1 MTLKKEKL
9 MKDFIKNVLAT
20 MVGMFGFFIVM
31 GVIGMM
37 SIIGMIASGNA
48 AQNVE
53 KNSVFVLN
61 LSGTISEQGSENPL
75 SMFTGDNSL
84 NSGLNDILSSIKKAK
99 ANDDIKGIYIEAGAL
114 MTNYATLQEIRNA
127 LADFRKSGKW
137 IVAYGDFYTQGA
149 YYVASVANKVYIN
162 PKGAIDWHGIGA
174 QTMFYKDFM
183 AKFGVKW
190 EVVKVGT
197 FKSATETFTEEKMSD
212 ANRLQTQTFIDG
224 TWRNV
229 CDAVSKSRGISVDS
243 LNSYADSYLAL
254 QATETLV
261 KAKMVDG
268 MMYGDQVKDAVKKMM
283 KLEKDDDISQLTLND
298 MLNVKDGK
306 VEGSE
311 IAVYYA
317 EGDIVQDPK
326 AATMFGN
333 NNYIAS
339 RKVCKDLED
348 LMNDDDVKAVVVR
361 INSGGGDAYASEQ
374 MWHQMSELRKVKPV
388 VVSMGDY
395 AASGAYY
402 MSAPASWIV
411 AQPNT
416 LTGSIGIFAVIP
428 DFSGLVTSKL
438 GVRFDEVKTNRN
450 STFGNLMARPFNAE
464 EKAMLQ
470 ASVNRGYSL
479 FRQRVAE
486 GRRLPV
492 ESVEKIAQGRVWLA
506 TDALNIKLVDQLGG
520 IDDAVKKAAQLA
532 KLKDYYT
539 SDYPAAA
546 SWMDNLLNSM
556 SSSGTYLDE
565 QLRQTLGDFYQPFT
579 MLRSIDKR
587 EAIQARIPYAISIK

>member
-1 MTLKKEKL
+1 

-114 MTNYATLQEIRNA
+114 ATNYATLQEIRNA

-149 YYVASVANKVYIN
+149 YYVASVADKVYIN
-162 PKGAIDWHGIGA
+162 PKGIVDWHGIGA

-212 ANRLQTQTFIDG
+212 ANRLQTKTFIDG

-283 KLEKDDDISQLTLND
+283 KLEKDDDIQQLTLND

-317 EGDIVQDPK
+317 EGDIVQYPK

-450 STFGNLMARPFNAE
+450 SNFGNLMARPFNAE

-546 SWMDNLLNSM
+546 SWMDAMLNSM

>member
-1 MTLKKEKL
+1 
-9 MKDFIKNVLAT
+9 MKDFIKSVLAT
-20 MVGMFGFFIVM
+20 MVGIFGFFIVM
-31 GVIGMM
+31 GVLTMM
-37 SIIGMIASGNA
+37 SIIGMVASSSA

-53 KNSVFVLN
+53 ENSVFVLN
-61 LSGTISEQGSENPL
+61 LSGTISDQGTDNPL
-75 SMFTGDNSL
+75 SLFTGDDSQ
-84 NSGLNDILSSIKKAK
+84 STGLNNILSAIKKAK
-99 ANDDIKGIYIEAGAL
+99 TNDDIKGIYIEAGAL

-137 IVAYGDFYTQGA
+137 IVAYGDYYTQGA

-162 PKGAIDWHGIGA
+162 PKGIVDWHGIGA

-183 AKFGVKW
+183 AKFGVKC

-212 ANRLQTQTFIDG
+212 ANRLQTQTFING
-224 TWRNV
+224 TWQNI
-229 CDAVSKSRGISVDS
+229 CTAVSKSRGISIDS

-254 QATETLV
+254 QSTEMLM

-268 MMYGDQVKDAVKKMM
+268 MMYSDKVKDAVKKMM
-283 KLEKDDDISQLTLND
+283 KLEKDDDIAQLTLND
-298 MLNVKDGK
+298 MLNVKDEK
-306 VEGSE
+306 VEGDK
-311 IAVYYA
+311 IAIYYA
-317 EGDIVQDPK
+317 SGDIVQDPK

-333 NNYIAS
+333 NDYIVS
-339 RKVCKDLED
+339 RKVCKDLEE

-374 MWHQMSELRKVKPV
+374 IWHQMSELRKVKPV

-428 DFSGLVTSKL
+428 DFSGLVTTKL
-438 GVRFDEVKTNRN
+438 GVRFDEVKTNRH

-464 EKAMLQ
+464 ETAMLQ

-479 FRQRVAE
+479 FRQRVAD
-486 GRRLPV
+486 GRHLTI

-520 IDDAVKKAAQLA
+520 IDDAVKKAAELA
-532 KLKDYYT
+532 KLKEYYT

-546 SWMDNLLNSM
+546 SWIDNLLNSM
-556 SSSGTYLDE
+556 TSSGTYLDA
-565 QLRQTLGDFYQPFT
+565 QLRQTLGELYQPFT
-579 MLRSIDKR
+579 VLRSIDKR

>member
-1 MTLKKEKL
+1 

-229 CDAVSKSRGISVDS
+229 CNAVSKSRGISVDS

-283 KLEKDDDISQLTLND
+283 KLEKDDDIAQLTLND

-348 LMNDDDVKAVVVR
+348 LMNDDNVKAVVVR

-428 DFSGLVTSKL
+428 DLSGLVTSKL

-546 SWMDNLLNSM
+546 SWMDAMLNSM

>member
-1 MTLKKEKL
+1 

-61 LSGTISEQGSENPL
+61 LSGTISEQGSESPL

-84 NSGLNDILSSIKKAK
+84 NSGLNAILSSIKKAK

-283 KLEKDDDISQLTLND
+283 KLEKGDDIAQLTLND
-298 MLNVKDGK
+298 MLNVKGGK

-428 DFSGLVTSKL
+428 DLSGLVTTKL

-520 IDDAVKKAAQLA
+520 IDDAVKKAAELA

-546 SWMDNLLNSM
+546 SWMDAMLNSM

>member
-1 MTLKKEKL
+1 

-20 MVGMFGFFIVM
+20 MVGMFGFFIVI

-114 MTNYATLQEIRNA
+114 AANYATLQEIRNA

-149 YYVASVANKVYIN
+149 YYVASVADKVYIN
-162 PKGAIDWHGIGA
+162 PKGIVDWHGIGA

-212 ANRLQTQTFIDG
+212 ANRLQTKTFIDG

-283 KLEKDDDISQLTLND
+283 KLEKGDDIAQLTLND
-298 MLNVKDGK
+298 MLNVKGGK

-428 DFSGLVTSKL
+428 DLSGLVTTKL

-539 SDYPAAA
+539 SDYPATA
-546 SWMDNLLNSM
+546 SWMDAMLNSM

>member
-1 MTLKKEKL
+1 

-114 MTNYATLQEIRNA
+114 AANYATLQEIRNA

-149 YYVASVANKVYIN
+149 YYVASVADKVYIN
-162 PKGAIDWHGIGA
+162 PKGIIDWHGIGA

-212 ANRLQTQTFIDG
+212 ANRLQTKTFIDG

-283 KLEKDDDISQLTLND
+283 KLEKDDDIAQLTLND
-298 MLNVKDGK
+298 MLNVKDEK

-428 DFSGLVTSKL
+428 DFSGLVTTKL

-479 FRQRVAE
+479 FRQRVAD

-520 IDDAVKKAAQLA
+520 IDDAVKKAAELA

>member
-1 MTLKKEKL
+1 

-114 MTNYATLQEIRNA
+114 AANYATLQEIRNA

-283 KLEKDDDISQLTLND
+283 KLEKGDDIAQLTLND

-428 DFSGLVTSKL
+428 DLSGLVTTKL
-438 GVRFDEVKTNRN
+438 GVRVDEVKTNRN

-546 SWMDNLLNSM
+546 SWMDTMLNSM

>member
-1 MTLKKEKL
+1 

-99 ANDDIKGIYIEAGAL
+99 ANDEIKGIYIEAGAL

-149 YYVASVANKVYIN
+149 YYVASVADKVYIN
-162 PKGAIDWHGIGA
+162 PKGIVDWHGIGA

-212 ANRLQTQTFIDG
+212 ANRLQTKTFIDG

-428 DFSGLVTSKL
+428 DLSGLVTTKL

-470 ASVNRGYSL
+470 VSVNRGYSL

-520 IDDAVKKAAQLA
+520 IDDAVKKAAELA
-532 KLKDYYT
+532 KLKEYYT

>member
-1 MTLKKEKL
+1 

-84 NSGLNDILSSIKKAK
+84 NSGLNDILSAIKKAK

-127 LADFRKSGKW
+127 LADFHKSGKW

-149 YYVASVANKVYIN
+149 YYVASVADKVYIN
-162 PKGAIDWHGIGA
+162 PKGIVDWHGIGA

-212 ANRLQTQTFIDG
+212 ANRLQTKTFIDG

-283 KLEKDDDISQLTLND
+283 KLEKDDNISQLTLND
-298 MLNVKDGK
+298 MLNVKGGK

-428 DFSGLVTSKL
+428 DLSGLVTTKL

-532 KLKDYYT
+532 KLKEYYT
-539 SDYPAAA
+539 SDYPATA
-546 SWMDNLLNSM
+546 SWMDAMLNSM

>member
-1 MTLKKEKL
+1 
-9 MKDFIKNVLAT
+9 MKDFIKSVLAT
-20 MVGMFGFFIVM
+20 MVGIFGFFIVM
-31 GVIGMM
+31 GVLTMM
-37 SIIGMIASGNA
+37 SIIGMVASSSA

-53 KNSVFVLN
+53 ENSVFVLN
-61 LSGTISEQGSENPL
+61 LSGTISDQGTDNPL
-75 SMFTGDNSL
+75 SIFTGDDSQ
-84 NSGLNDILSSIKKAK
+84 STGLNNILSAIKKAK
-99 ANDDIKGIYIEAGAL
+99 TNDDIKGIYIEAGAL
-114 MTNYATLQEIRNA
+114 ITNYATLQEIRNA

-137 IVAYGDFYTQGA
+137 IVAYGDYYTQGA

-162 PKGAIDWHGIGA
+162 PKGIVDWHGIGA

-183 AKFGVKW
+183 AKFGVKC

-224 TWRNV
+224 TWQNI
-229 CDAVSKSRGISVDS
+229 CTAVSKSRGISIDS

-254 QATETLV
+254 QSTEMLM

-268 MMYGDQVKDAVKKMM
+268 MMYSDKVKDAVKKMM
-283 KLEKDDDISQLTLND
+283 KLEKDDDIAQLTLSD
-298 MLNVKDGK
+298 MLNVKDEK
-306 VEGSE
+306 VEGDK
-311 IAVYYA
+311 IAIYYA
-317 EGDIVQDPK
+317 SGDIVQDPK

-333 NNYIAS
+333 NDYIAS

-464 EKAMLQ
+464 ETAMLQ

-479 FRQRVAE
+479 FRQRVAD
-486 GRRLPV
+486 GRHLPI

-520 IDDAVKKAAQLA
+520 IDDAVKKAAELA
-532 KLKDYYT
+532 KLKEYYT
-539 SDYPAAA
+539 SDYPATA
-546 SWMDNLLNSM
+546 SWIDNLLNSM
-556 SSSGTYLDE
+556 SSSGTYLDA
-565 QLRQTLGDFYQPFT
+565 QLRQTLGELYQPFT
-579 MLRSIDKR
+579 VLRSIDKR

>member
-1 MTLKKEKL
+1 

-254 QATETLV
+254 QATETLM

-283 KLEKDDDISQLTLND
+283 KLDKDDDISQLTLND

-311 IAVYYA
+311 IAIYYT

-339 RKVCKDLED
+339 RKVCKDLEN

-428 DFSGLVTSKL
+428 DFSGLVTTKL

-479 FRQRVAE
+479 FRQRVAD

>member
-1 MTLKKEKL
+1 

-149 YYVASVANKVYIN
+149 YYVASVADKVYIN
-162 PKGAIDWHGIGA
+162 PKGVVDWHGIGA

-190 EVVKVGT
+190 QVVKVGT

-283 KLEKDDDISQLTLND
+283 KLEKDDDIAQLTLND

-428 DFSGLVTSKL
+428 DFSGLVTTKL
-438 GVRFDEVKTNRN
+438 GVRFDEVKTNRH

-464 EKAMLQ
+464 ETAMLQ

-479 FRQRVAE
+479 FRQRVAD
-486 GRRLPV
+486 GRHLTI

-520 IDDAVKKAAQLA
+520 IDDAVKKAAELA
-532 KLKDYYT
+532 KLKEYYT
-539 SDYPAAA
+539 SDYPATA
-546 SWMDNLLNSM
+546 SWIDNLLNSM
-556 SSSGTYLDE
+556 SSSGTYLDA
-565 QLRQTLGDFYQPFT
+565 QLRQTLGELYQPFT
-579 MLRSIDKR
+579 VLRSIDKR

>member
-1 MTLKKEKL
+1 

-162 PKGAIDWHGIGA
+162 PKGIVDWHGIGA

-212 ANRLQTQTFIDG
+212 ANRLQTKTFIDG
-224 TWRNV
+224 TCHNV

-283 KLEKDDDISQLTLND
+283 KLDKDDNISQLTLND
-298 MLNVKDGK
+298 MLNVKGGK

-428 DFSGLVTSKL
+428 DLSGLVTTKL

-546 SWMDNLLNSM
+546 SWMDAMLNSM

>member
-1 MTLKKEKL
+1 

-149 YYVASVANKVYIN
+149 YYVASVADKVYIN

-283 KLEKDDDISQLTLND
+283 KLDKDDNISQLTLND

-428 DFSGLVTSKL
+428 DLSRLVTTKL

-450 STFGNLMARPFNAE
+450 SNFGNLMARPFNAE

-520 IDDAVKKAAQLA
+520 IDDAVNKAAQLA

-546 SWMDNLLNSM
+546 SWMDAMLNSM

>member
-1 MTLKKEKL
+1 

-53 KNSVFVLN
+53 KNSVFALN

-114 MTNYATLQEIRNA
+114 AANYATLQEIRNA

-149 YYVASVANKVYIN
+149 YYVASVADKVYIN
-162 PKGAIDWHGIGA
+162 PKGIVDWHGIGA

-212 ANRLQTQTFIDG
+212 ANRLQTKTFIDG

-283 KLEKDDDISQLTLND
+283 KLEKDDDIAQLTLND
-298 MLNVKDGK
+298 MLNVKDEK
-306 VEGSE
+306 LEGSE

-428 DFSGLVTSKL
+428 DLSGLVTTKL

-479 FRQRVAE
+479 FRQRVAD

-520 IDDAVKKAAQLA
+520 IDDAVKKAAELA

-546 SWMDNLLNSM
+546 SWMDAMLNSM

>member
-1 MTLKKEKL
+1 

-20 MVGMFGFFIVM
+20 MVGMFGFFIVI

-99 ANDDIKGIYIEAGAL
+99 ANDDIKGIYIETGAL
-114 MTNYATLQEIRNA
+114 AANYATLQEIRNA

-149 YYVASVANKVYIN
+149 YYVASVADKVYIN
-162 PKGAIDWHGIGA
+162 PKGIVDWHGIGA

-212 ANRLQTQTFIDG
+212 ANRLQTKTFIDG

-283 KLEKDDDISQLTLND
+283 KLEKDDDIAQLTLND
-298 MLNVKDGK
+298 MLNVKDEK

-428 DFSGLVTSKL
+428 DLSGLVTTKL

-479 FRQRVAE
+479 FRQRVAD

-520 IDDAVKKAAQLA
+520 IDDAVKKAAELA

>member
-1 MTLKKEKL
+1 
-9 MKDFIKNVLAT
+9 MKDFIKSVLAT
-20 MVGMFGFFIVM
+20 MVGIFGFFIVM
-31 GVIGMM
+31 GVLTMM
-37 SIIGMIASGNA
+37 SIIGMVASSSA

-53 KNSVFVLN
+53 ENSVFVLN
-61 LSGTISEQGSENPL
+61 LSGTISDQGTDNPL
-75 SMFTGDNSL
+75 SLFTGDDSQ
-84 NSGLNDILSSIKKAK
+84 STGLNNILSAIKKAK
-99 ANDDIKGIYIEAGAL
+99 TNDDIKGIYIEAGAL
-114 MTNYATLQEIRNA
+114 ITNYATLQEIRNA

-137 IVAYGDFYTQGA
+137 IVAYGDYYTQGA

-162 PKGAIDWHGIGA
+162 PKGIVDWHGIGA

-183 AKFGVKW
+183 AKFGVKC

-212 ANRLQTQTFIDG
+212 ANRLQTQTFING
-224 TWRNV
+224 TWQNI
-229 CDAVSKSRGISVDS
+229 CTAVSKSRGISIDS

-254 QATETLV
+254 QSTEMLM

-268 MMYGDQVKDAVKKMM
+268 MMYSDKVKDAVKKMM
-283 KLEKDDDISQLTLND
+283 KLEKDDDIAQLTLSD
-298 MLNVKDGK
+298 MLNVKDEK
-306 VEGSE
+306 VDGDK
-311 IAVYYA
+311 IAIYYA
-317 EGDIVQDPK
+317 SGDIVQDPK

-333 NNYIAS
+333 NDYIAS

-428 DFSGLVTSKL
+428 DFSGLVTTKL
-438 GVRFDEVKTNRN
+438 GVRFDEVKTNRH

-464 EKAMLQ
+464 ETAMLQ
-470 ASVNRGYSL
+470 ASVNRGYNL
-479 FRQRVAE
+479 FRQRVAD
-486 GRRLPV
+486 GRHLTI

-532 KLKDYYT
+532 KLKEYYT
-539 SDYPAAA
+539 SDYPATA
-546 SWMDNLLNSM
+546 SWIDNLLNSM
-556 SSSGTYLDE
+556 SSSGTYLDA
-565 QLRQTLGDFYQPFT
+565 QLRQTLGELYQPFT
-579 MLRSIDKR
+579 VLRSIDKR

>member
-1 MTLKKEKL
+1 

-114 MTNYATLQEIRNA
+114 AANYATLQEIRNA

-149 YYVASVANKVYIN
+149 YYVASVADKVYIN
-162 PKGAIDWHGIGA
+162 PKGIVDWHGIGA

-428 DFSGLVTSKL
+428 DLSGLVTTKL

-532 KLKDYYT
+532 KLKEYYT
-539 SDYPAAA
+539 SDYPATA
-546 SWMDNLLNSM
+546 SWMDAMLNSM

>member
-1 MTLKKEKL
+1 

-114 MTNYATLQEIRNA
+114 AANYATLQEIRNA

-149 YYVASVANKVYIN
+149 YYVASVADKVYIN
-162 PKGAIDWHGIGA
+162 PKGIVDWHGIGA

-283 KLEKDDDISQLTLND
+283 KLEKDDDIAQLTLND
-298 MLNVKDGK
+298 MLNVKDEK
-306 VEGSE
+306 LEGSE

-428 DFSGLVTSKL
+428 DFSGLVTTKL

-479 FRQRVAE
+479 FRQRVAD

-520 IDDAVKKAAQLA
+520 IDDAVKKAAELA

>member
-1 MTLKKEKL
+1 

-114 MTNYATLQEIRNA
+114 AANYATLQEIRNA
-127 LADFRKSGKW
+127 LDDFRKSGKW

-149 YYVASVANKVYIN
+149 YYVASVADKVYIN
-162 PKGAIDWHGIGA
+162 PKGVVDWHGIGA

-229 CDAVSKSRGISVDS
+229 CNAVSKSRGISVDS

-283 KLEKDDDISQLTLND
+283 KLEKDDDIAQLTLND

-428 DFSGLVTSKL
+428 DLSGLVTTKL

-479 FRQRVAE
+479 FRQRVAD
-486 GRRLPV
+486 GRHLPV
-492 ESVEKIAQGRVWLA
+492 ESVEKIAQGRAWLA

-532 KLKDYYT
+532 KLKEYYT

-546 SWMDNLLNSM
+546 SWMDAMLNSM

>member
-1 MTLKKEKL
+1 

-75 SMFTGDNSL
+75 SMFTGENSL

-114 MTNYATLQEIRNA
+114 AANYATLQEIRNA

-149 YYVASVANKVYIN
+149 YYVASVADKVYIN
-162 PKGAIDWHGIGA
+162 PKGIVDWHGIGA

-212 ANRLQTQTFIDG
+212 ANRLQTKTFIDG

-261 KAKMVDG
+261 KTKMVDG

-283 KLEKDDDISQLTLND
+283 KLEKDDDIAQLTLND
-298 MLNVKDGK
+298 MLNVKDEK

-428 DFSGLVTSKL
+428 DLSGLVTTKL

-479 FRQRVAE
+479 FRQRVAD

-520 IDDAVKKAAQLA
+520 IDDAVKKAAELA

>member
-1 MTLKKEKL
+1 

-149 YYVASVANKVYIN
+149 YYVASVADKVYIN
-162 PKGAIDWHGIGA
+162 PKGVVDWHGIGA

-311 IAVYYA
+311 IAVYYT

-428 DFSGLVTSKL
+428 DLSGLVTTKL

-464 EKAMLQ
+464 EKTMLQ

-579 MLRSIDKR
+579 VLRSIDKR

>member
-1 MTLKKEKL
+1 

-114 MTNYATLQEIRNA
+114 AANYATLQEIRNA

-149 YYVASVANKVYIN
+149 YYVASVADKVYIN
-162 PKGAIDWHGIGA
+162 PKGIVDWHGIGA

-283 KLEKDDDISQLTLND
+283 KLENGDDIAQLTLND

-428 DFSGLVTSKL
+428 DLSGLVTTKL

-532 KLKDYYT
+532 KLKEYYT
-539 SDYPAAA
+539 SDYPATA
-546 SWMDNLLNSM
+546 SWMDAMLNSM

>member
-1 MTLKKEKL
+1 

-75 SMFTGDNSL
+75 SMFTDDNSL

-114 MTNYATLQEIRNA
+114 AANYATLQEIRNA

-149 YYVASVANKVYIN
+149 YYVASVADKVYIN
-162 PKGAIDWHGIGA
+162 PKGIVDWHGIGA

-212 ANRLQTQTFIDG
+212 ANRLQTKTFIDG

-283 KLEKDDDISQLTLND
+283 KLEKDDDIAQLTLND
-298 MLNVKDGK
+298 MLNVKDEK

-428 DFSGLVTSKL
+428 DLSGLVTTKL

-479 FRQRVAE
+479 FRQRVAD

-520 IDDAVKKAAQLA
+520 IDDAVKKAAELA

>member
-1 MTLKKEKL
+1 

-149 YYVASVANKVYIN
+149 YYVASVADKVYIN

-254 QATETLV
+254 QATEQLV
-261 KAKMVDG
+261 KSKMVDG

-283 KLEKDDDISQLTLND
+283 KLEKDDDIQQLTLND

-428 DFSGLVTSKL
+428 DLSGLVTTKL

-470 ASVNRGYSL
+470 VSVNRGYSL

-520 IDDAVKKAAQLA
+520 IDDAVKKAAELA

>member
-1 MTLKKEKL
+1 

-84 NSGLNDILSSIKKAK
+84 NSGLNDILSAIKKAK
-99 ANDDIKGIYIEAGAL
+99 ANDDIKGIYIEASAL

-127 LADFRKSGKW
+127 LDDFRKSGKW

-149 YYVASVANKVYIN
+149 YYVASVADKVYIN
-162 PKGAIDWHGIGA
+162 PKGVVDWHGIGA

-190 EVVKVGT
+190 QVVKVGT

-224 TWRNV
+224 TWRNI
-229 CDAVSKSRGISVDS
+229 CAAVSKSRGISIDS

-254 QATETLV
+254 QSTETLV

-268 MMYGDQVKDAVKKMM
+268 MMYGDQVKDAVKKIM
-283 KLEKDDDISQLTLND
+283 KLDKDDDIAQLTLND

-428 DFSGLVTSKL
+428 DLSGLVTTKL

-450 STFGNLMARPFNAE
+450 SNFGNLMARPFNAE

-532 KLKDYYT
+532 RLKDYYT

-546 SWMDNLLNSM
+546 SWMDAMLNSM

>member
-1 MTLKKEKL
+1 
-9 MKDFIKNVLAT
+9 MKDFIKSVLAT
-20 MVGMFGFFIVM
+20 MVGIFGFFIVM
-31 GVIGMM
+31 GVLTMM
-37 SIIGMIASGNA
+37 SIIGMVASSSA

-53 KNSVFVLN
+53 ENSVFVLN
-61 LSGTISEQGSENPL
+61 LSGAISDQGTDNPL
-75 SMFTGDNSL
+75 SLFTGDDSQ
-84 NSGLNDILSSIKKAK
+84 STGLNNILSAIKKAK
-99 ANDDIKGIYIEAGAL
+99 TNDDIKGIYIEAGAL

-137 IVAYGDFYTQGA
+137 IVAYGDYYTQGA

-162 PKGAIDWHGIGA
+162 PKGIVDWHGIGA

-183 AKFGVKW
+183 AKFGVKC

-212 ANRLQTQTFIDG
+212 ANRLQTQTFING
-224 TWRNV
+224 TWQNI
-229 CDAVSKSRGISVDS
+229 CTAVSKSRGISIDS

-254 QATETLV
+254 QSTEMLM

-268 MMYGDQVKDAVKKMM
+268 MMYSDKVKDAVKKMM
-283 KLEKDDDISQLTLND
+283 KLEKDDDIAQLTLND
-298 MLNVKDGK
+298 MLNVKDEK
-306 VEGSE
+306 VEGDK
-311 IAVYYA
+311 IAIYYA
-317 EGDIVQDPK
+317 SGDIVQDPK

-428 DFSGLVTSKL
+428 DFSGLVTIKL
-438 GVRFDEVKTNRN
+438 GVRFDEVKTNRH

-464 EKAMLQ
+464 ETAMLQ

-479 FRQRVAE
+479 FRQRVAD
-486 GRRLPV
+486 GRHLTI

-520 IDDAVKKAAQLA
+520 IDDAVKKAAELA
-532 KLKDYYT
+532 KLKEYYT
-539 SDYPAAA
+539 SDYPATA
-546 SWMDNLLNSM
+546 SWIDNLLNSM
-556 SSSGTYLDE
+556 TSSGTYLDT
-565 QLRQTLGDFYQPFT
+565 QLRQTLGELYQPFT
-579 MLRSIDKR
+579 VLRSIDKR

>member
-1 MTLKKEKL
+1 
-9 MKDFIKNVLAT
+9 MKDFIKSVLAT
-20 MVGMFGFFIVM
+20 MVGIFGFFIVM
-31 GVIGMM
+31 GVLTMM
-37 SIIGMIASGNA
+37 SIIGMVASSSA

-53 KNSVFVLN
+53 ENSVFVLN
-61 LSGTISEQGSENPL
+61 LSRTISDQGTDNPL
-75 SMFTGDNSL
+75 SLFTGDDSQ
-84 NSGLNDILSSIKKAK
+84 STGLNNILSAIKKAK
-99 ANDDIKGIYIEAGAL
+99 TNDDIKGIYIEAGAL
-114 MTNYATLQEIRNA
+114 ITNYATLQEIRNA

-137 IVAYGDFYTQGA
+137 IVAYGDYYTQGA

-162 PKGAIDWHGIGA
+162 PKGIVDWHGIGA

-183 AKFGVKW
+183 AKFGVKC

-212 ANRLQTQTFIDG
+212 ANRLQTQTFING
-224 TWRNV
+224 TWQNI
-229 CDAVSKSRGISVDS
+229 CTAVSKSRGISIDS

-254 QATETLV
+254 QSTEMLM

-268 MMYGDQVKDAVKKMM
+268 MMYSDKVKDAVKKMM
-283 KLEKDDDISQLTLND
+283 KLEKDDDIAQLTLSD
-298 MLNVKDGK
+298 MLNVKDEK
-306 VEGSE
+306 VDGDK
-311 IAVYYA
+311 IAIYYA
-317 EGDIVQDPK
+317 SGDIVQDPK

-333 NNYIAS
+333 NDYIAS

-428 DFSGLVTSKL
+428 DFSGLVTTKL
-438 GVRFDEVKTNRN
+438 GVRFDEVKTNRH

-464 EKAMLQ
+464 ETAMLQ

-479 FRQRVAE
+479 FRQRVAD
-486 GRRLPV
+486 GRHLPI

-520 IDDAVKKAAQLA
+520 IDDAVKKAAELA
-532 KLKDYYT
+532 KLKEYYT

-546 SWMDNLLNSM
+546 SWIDNLLNSM
-556 SSSGTYLDE
+556 SSSGTYLDA
-565 QLRQTLGDFYQPFT
+565 QLRQTLGELYQPFT
-579 MLRSIDKR
+579 VLRSINKR

>member
-1 MTLKKEKL
+1 
-9 MKDFIKNVLAT
+9 MKDFIKSVLAT
-20 MVGMFGFFIVM
+20 MVGIFGFFIVM
-31 GVIGMM
+31 GVLTMM
-37 SIIGMIASGNA
+37 SIIGMVASSSA

-53 KNSVFVLN
+53 ENSVFVLN
-61 LSGTISEQGSENPL
+61 LSGAISDQGTDNPL
-75 SMFTGDNSL
+75 SLFTGDDSQ
-84 NSGLNDILSSIKKAK
+84 STGLNNILSAIKKAK
-99 ANDDIKGIYIEAGAL
+99 TNDDIKGIYIEAGAL
-114 MTNYATLQEIRNA
+114 ITNYATLQEIRNA

-137 IVAYGDFYTQGA
+137 IVAYGDYYTQGA

-162 PKGAIDWHGIGA
+162 PKGIVDWHGIGA

-183 AKFGVKW
+183 AKFGVKC

-224 TWRNV
+224 TWQNI
-229 CDAVSKSRGISVDS
+229 CTAVSKSRGISIDS

-254 QATETLV
+254 QSTEMLM

-268 MMYGDQVKDAVKKMM
+268 MMYSDKVKDAVKKMM
-283 KLEKDDDISQLTLND
+283 KLEKDDDIAQLTLSD
-298 MLNVKDGK
+298 MLNVKDEK
-306 VEGSE
+306 VEGDK
-311 IAVYYA
+311 IAIYYA
-317 EGDIVQDPK
+317 SGDIVQDPK

-333 NNYIAS
+333 NDYIAS

-464 EKAMLQ
+464 ETAMLQ

-479 FRQRVAE
+479 FRQRVAD
-486 GRRLPV
+486 GRHLPI

-520 IDDAVKKAAQLA
+520 IDDAVKKAAELA
-532 KLKDYYT
+532 KLKEYYT

-556 SSSGTYLDE
+556 TSSGTYLDA
-565 QLRQTLGDFYQPFT
+565 QLRQTLGELYQPFT
-579 MLRSIDKR
+579 VLRSIDKR

>member
-1 MTLKKEKL
+1 

-114 MTNYATLQEIRNA
+114 AANYATLQEIRNA

-149 YYVASVANKVYIN
+149 YYVASVADKVYIN
-162 PKGAIDWHGIGA
+162 PKGIVDWHGIGA

-197 FKSATETFTEEKMSD
+197 FKSATETFTEDKMSD
-212 ANRLQTQTFIDG
+212 ANRLQTKTFIDG

-283 KLEKDDDISQLTLND
+283 KLEKDDDIAQLTLND

-428 DFSGLVTSKL
+428 DLSGLVTTKL

-479 FRQRVAE
+479 FRQRVAD

-520 IDDAVKKAAQLA
+520 IDDAVKKAAELA

>member
-1 MTLKKEKL
+1 

-114 MTNYATLQEIRNA
+114 AANYATLQEIRNA

-149 YYVASVANKVYIN
+149 YYVASVADKVYIN
-162 PKGAIDWHGIGA
+162 PKGIVDWHGIGA

-283 KLEKDDDISQLTLND
+283 KFEKDDDIAQLTLND

-428 DFSGLVTSKL
+428 DLSGLVTTKL

-539 SDYPAAA
+539 SDYPATA

-587 EAIQARIPYAISIK
+587 EAIQARIPYAINIK

>member
-1 MTLKKEKL
+1 

-114 MTNYATLQEIRNA
+114 MTNYATLQEIRNT

-137 IVAYGDFYTQGA
+137 IVAYGGFYTQGA

-212 ANRLQTQTFIDG
+212 ANRLQTKTFIDG

-229 CDAVSKSRGISVDS
+229 CAAVSKSRGISVDS

-254 QATETLV
+254 QATETLM

-283 KLEKDDDISQLTLND
+283 KLDKGDDIAQLTLND

-428 DFSGLVTSKL
+428 DLSGLVTTKL

-532 KLKDYYT
+532 KLKEYYT

-546 SWMDNLLNSM
+546 SWMDAMLNSM

>member
-1 MTLKKEKL
+1 
-9 MKDFIKNVLAT
+9 MKDFIKSVLAT
-20 MVGMFGFFIVM
+20 MVGIFGFFIVM
-31 GVIGMM
+31 GVLTMM
-37 SIIGMIASGNA
+37 SIIGMVASSSA

-53 KNSVFVLN
+53 ENSVFVLN
-61 LSGTISEQGSENPL
+61 LSGTISDQGTDNPL
-75 SMFTGDNSL
+75 SLFTGDDSQNT
-84 NSGLNDILSSIKKAK
+84 GLNNILSAIKKAK
-99 ANDDIKGIYIEAGAL
+99 TNDDIKGIYIEAGAL
-114 MTNYATLQEIRNA
+114 ITNYATLQEIRNA

-137 IVAYGDFYTQGA
+137 IVAYGDYYTQGA

-162 PKGAIDWHGIGA
+162 PKGIVDWHGIGA

-183 AKFGVKW
+183 AKFGVKC

-212 ANRLQTQTFIDG
+212 ANRLQTQTFING
-224 TWRNV
+224 TWQNI
-229 CDAVSKSRGISVDS
+229 CTAVSKSRGISIDS

-254 QATETLV
+254 QSTEMLM

-268 MMYGDQVKDAVKKMM
+268 MMYSDKVKEAVKKMM
-283 KLEKDDDISQLTLND
+283 KLEKDDDIAQLTLND
-298 MLNVKDGK
+298 MLNVKDEK
-306 VEGSE
+306 VEGDK
-311 IAVYYA
+311 IAIYYA
-317 EGDIVQDPK
+317 SGDIVQDPK

-333 NNYIAS
+333 NDYIAS

-428 DFSGLVTSKL
+428 DFSGLVTTKL
-438 GVRFDEVKTNRN
+438 GVRFDEVKTNRH

-464 EKAMLQ
+464 ETAMLQ

-479 FRQRVAE
+479 FRQRVAD
-486 GRRLPV
+486 GRHLPI

-532 KLKDYYT
+532 KLKEYYT
-539 SDYPAAA
+539 SDYPATA
-546 SWMDNLLNSM
+546 SWIDNLLNSM
-556 SSSGTYLDE
+556 SSSGTYLDA
-565 QLRQTLGDFYQPFT
+565 QLRQTLGELYQPFT
-579 MLRSIDKR
+579 VLRSINKR

>member
-1 MTLKKEKL
+1 

-114 MTNYATLQEIRNA
+114 AANYATLQEIRNA

-149 YYVASVANKVYIN
+149 YYVASVADKVYIN
-162 PKGAIDWHGIGA
+162 PKGIVDWHGIGA

-224 TWRNV
+224 TWRNI
-229 CDAVSKSRGISVDS
+229 CNAVSKSRGISVDS

-283 KLEKDDDISQLTLND
+283 KLENGDDIAQLTLND

-428 DFSGLVTSKL
+428 DLSGLVTTKL

-506 TDALNIKLVDQLGG
+506 TDALNLKLVDQLGG
-520 IDDAVKKAAQLA
+520 IDDAVKKAAELA

-546 SWMDNLLNSM
+546 SWMDAMLNSM

>member
-1 MTLKKEKL
+1 

-114 MTNYATLQEIRNA
+114 AANYATLQEIRNA

-149 YYVASVANKVYIN
+149 YYVASVADKVYIN
-162 PKGAIDWHGIGA
+162 PKGIVDWHGIGA

-212 ANRLQTQTFIDG
+212 ANRLQTKTFIDG

-283 KLEKDDDISQLTLND
+283 KLEKDDDIAQLTLND
-298 MLNVKDGK
+298 MLNVKDEK
-306 VEGSE
+306 LEGSE

-348 LMNDDDVKAVVVR
+348 LMNDDVKAVVVR

-428 DFSGLVTSKL
+428 DFSGLVTTKL

-479 FRQRVAE
+479 FRQRVAD

-520 IDDAVKKAAQLA
+520 IDDAVKKAAELA

>member
-1 MTLKKEKL
+1 

-75 SMFTGDNSL
+75 SIFTGDNSL

-99 ANDDIKGIYIEAGAL
+99 ANDEIKGIYIEAGAL

-149 YYVASVANKVYIN
+149 YYVASVADKVYIN

-268 MMYGDQVKDAVKKMM
+268 MMYGDKVKDAVKKMM
-283 KLEKDDDISQLTLND
+283 KLDKDDDISQLTLND

-311 IAVYYA
+311 IAIYYT

-339 RKVCKDLED
+339 RKVCKDLEN

-428 DFSGLVTSKL
+428 DFSGLVTTKL

-479 FRQRVAE
+479 FRQRVAD

>member
-1 MTLKKEKL
+1 

-75 SMFTGDNSL
+75 SMFTGENSL

-99 ANDDIKGIYIEAGAL
+99 ANDDIKGIYIETGAL
-114 MTNYATLQEIRNA
+114 AANYATLQEIRNA
-127 LADFRKSGKW
+127 LDDFRKSGKW

-149 YYVASVANKVYIN
+149 YYVASVADKVYIN
-162 PKGAIDWHGIGA
+162 PKGIVDWHGIGA

-212 ANRLQTQTFIDG
+212 ANRLQTKTFIDG

-283 KLEKDDDISQLTLND
+283 KLEKDDDIAQLTLND
-298 MLNVKDGK
+298 MLNVKDEK
-306 VEGSE
+306 LEGSE

-479 FRQRVAE
+479 FRQRVAD

-520 IDDAVKKAAQLA
+520 IDDAVKKAAELA

>member
-1 MTLKKEKL
+1 

-149 YYVASVANKVYIN
+149 YYVASVADKVYIN
-162 PKGAIDWHGIGA
+162 PKGIVDWHGIGA

-229 CDAVSKSRGISVDS
+229 CAAVSKSRGISVDS

-283 KLEKDDDISQLTLND
+283 KLDKDDDISQLTLND

-428 DFSGLVTSKL
+428 DLSGLVTTKL

-546 SWMDNLLNSM
+546 SWMDAMLNSM

>member
-1 MTLKKEKL
+1 

-75 SMFTGDNSL
+75 SLFTGDNSL

-149 YYVASVANKVYIN
+149 YYVASVADKVYIN

-229 CDAVSKSRGISVDS
+229 CAAVSKSRGISIDS

-268 MMYGDQVKDAVKKMM
+268 MMYGDQVKDAVKKIM
-283 KLEKDDDISQLTLND
+283 KLDKDDNISQLTLND

-428 DFSGLVTSKL
+428 DFSRLVTTKL

>member
-1 MTLKKEKL
+1 
-9 MKDFIKNVLAT
+9 MKDFIKSVLAT
-20 MVGMFGFFIVM
+20 MVGIFGFFIVM
-31 GVIGMM
+31 GVLTMM
-37 SIIGMIASGNA
+37 SIIGMVASSSA

-61 LSGTISEQGSENPL
+61 LSGTISDQGTDNPL
-75 SMFTGDNSL
+75 SLFTGDDSQ
-84 NSGLNDILSSIKKAK
+84 STGLNNILSAIKKAK
-99 ANDDIKGIYIEAGAL
+99 TNDDIKGIYIEAGAL
-114 MTNYATLQEIRNA
+114 ITNYATLQEIRNA

-137 IVAYGDFYTQGA
+137 IVAYGDYYTQGA

-162 PKGAIDWHGIGA
+162 PKGIVDWHGIGA

-183 AKFGVKW
+183 AKFGVKC

-212 ANRLQTQTFIDG
+212 ANRLQTQTFING
-224 TWRNV
+224 TWQNI
-229 CDAVSKSRGISVDS
+229 CTAVSKSRGISIDS

-254 QATETLV
+254 QSTEMLM

-268 MMYGDQVKDAVKKMM
+268 MMYSDKVKDAVKKMM
-283 KLEKDDDISQLTLND
+283 KLEKDDDIAQLTLSD
-298 MLNVKDGK
+298 MLNVKDEK
-306 VEGSE
+306 VEGDK
-311 IAVYYA
+311 IAIYYA
-317 EGDIVQDPK
+317 SGDIVQDPK

-428 DFSGLVTSKL
+428 DFSGLVTTKL
-438 GVRFDEVKTNRN
+438 GVRFDEVKTNRH

-464 EKAMLQ
+464 ETAMLQ

-479 FRQRVAE
+479 FRQRVAD
-486 GRRLPV
+486 GRHLTI

-532 KLKDYYT
+532 KLKEYYT
-539 SDYPAAA
+539 SDYPATA
-546 SWMDNLLNSM
+546 SWIDNLLNSM
-556 SSSGTYLDE
+556 SSSGTYLDA
-565 QLRQTLGDFYQPFT
+565 QLRQTLGELYQPFT
-579 MLRSIDKR
+579 VLRSIDKR